1 MTPIYRFFIARPTV
15 NLLDPGMAING
26 YRLNT
31 ANGKLVAA
39 SALTSDYMPV
49 VAGTEYNTK
58 HTDGVAMQMSY
69 IVFYNK
75 DYEFVSGAS
84 NVNAATAPAGAV
96 FARVTFPAGLDLS
109 EWQFAESSLPFSE
122 FVSSRVFPVYKDDIA
137 IDYSLQQ
144 GEEFYRGALS
154 GKFTFESADYDFIN
168 TAAFDKRFDFEIRIS
183 FDGGKEWRHYWGGKF
198 YKTDC
203 QFNDDEKT
211 VKVTPVLNDVY
222 NDVLAG
228 ISKEY
233 DLIKLAPEIVPIK
246 YDKRPMLQFYIPGTS
261 TVACYLSG
269 MWWEQEC
276 SPTEDYNQLYSDC
289 RFFLSVNMTIAEL
302 VQTGTP
308 VIPRSMFVANLFGHY
323 ENGYTLTSQD
333 YELVVAQSGVL
344 GFSFTIRDTT
354 NHTPLWT
361 ATRMG
366 NADPPL
372 SIQLSPVEGSGATG
386 TVDVRISVMDVFSRL
401 VTDKETEETSEFSAN
416 DIILDK
422 RNYRYVAQADC
433 TDAII
438 FNSYFAEN
446 PTEWGLYEPGYY
458 YLRPNAQS
466 FPISRKLWGAFSIWL
481 NSAAIPDAI
490 DEENRQAETLR
501 DAYPIASVISVLLGQ
516 FAPGITHQGTTDYSR
531 FLYGESDP
539 LTFVSHHLFITPK
552 SNILASGYDQPAQT
566 AKITLRAV
574 LDMLRDCFR
583 CYWFID
589 EQKRFRIEHI
599 EYFRLGGS
607 YSLLPSVGIDLTQE
621 IVTRNGK
628 PWSFARSQYQ
638 FEKPAMAERYQFG
651 WMDEV
656 TEQFEGQPIDIISGY
671 VEPGN
676 IESITVNQFTSDVD
690 YMLLNPG
697 ACSKDGFALLSAV
710 YLNGRDIE
718 TYNLMSFASITRQLG
733 TDGKW
738 MTNSNEHIIIPV
750 VAGQRFKVKANA
762 TYGSQ
767 LAWFTS
773 DAAPVAGENAPL
785 VAGTSRFTIPS
796 NTTDYITAPFGANYL
811 YVFRGQPSSPGN
823 FLPAS
828 LVRVSEAGYYLPY
841 ERFGNSNLQNGQLCW
856 PYLQIYY
863 VWDMPARN
871 YKIGTQQYTASGVK
885 KLKTQSLK
893 FPVLREPNF
902 YELVK
907 TELGNGTIQKLSV
920 NLSSRNANATLK
932 YEYDTE

>member
-15 NLLDPGMAING
+15 NLLDPGMAVNG

-58 HTDGVAMQMSY
+58 HSDGVAMQMSY

-183 FDGGKEWRHYWGGKF
+183 FDGGKEWRHYWDGKF

-233 DLIKLAPEIVPIK
+233 DLIKLAPEIVPVK
-246 YDKRPMLQFYIPGTS
+246 YDKRPMLQFYIPGSS
-261 TVACYLSG
+261 TVACFLSG

-276 SPTEDYNQLYSDC
+276 SPTEDYEQLYSDC

-323 ENGYTLTSQD
+323 ENGYTLTSQN

-366 NADPPL
+366 TADPPL

-386 TVDVRISVMDVFSRL
+386 TVDVRISTMDVFSRL

-446 PTEWGLYEPGYY
+446 PTEWGLFEPGYY

-466 FPISRKLWGAFSIWL
+466 FPLGRKWWGAFSIWL

-531 FLYGESDP
+531 FLYGDTDP

-599 EYFRLGGS
+599 EYFRRGGS

-628 PWSFARSQYQ
+628 PWAFARNQYQ

-656 TEQFEGQPIDIISGY
+656 TEQFEGEPIDIVSGY

-676 IESITVNQFTSDVD
+676 IESVTVNQFTSDVD
-690 YMLLNPG
+690 FMLLNPG
-697 ACSKDGFALLSAV
+697 ACSKDGFALLSA
-710 YLNGRDIE
+710 
-718 TYNLMSFASITRQLG
+718 ITPTLEN
-733 TDGKW
+733 T
-738 MTNSNEHIIIPV
+738 
-750 VAGQRFKVKANA
+750 VAA
-762 TYGSQ
+762 
-767 LAWFTS
+767 
-773 DAAPVAGENAPL
+773 
-785 VAGTSRFTIPS
+785 VAGTRYVNRIYADFQAGERVL
-796 NTTDYITAPFGANYL
+796 ITCSDVS
-811 YVFRGQPSSPGN
+811 VFRNGFVTIYDDTNTVIGRVYDSAAEFILPQATSNILADRGETNVIGSGN
-823 FLPAS
+823 VKITI
-828 LVRVSEAGYYLPY
+828 VRGAGYYLPY
-841 ERFGNSNLQNGQLCW
+841 ERFEDSRLQNGQLCW

-871 YKIGTQQYTASGVK
+871 YKIGTHQYTATGVK

-893 FPVLREPNF
+893 FPVLKEPDL
-902 YELVK
+902 YKLIK
-907 TELGNGTIQKLSV
+907 TDLGDGTIQKLSV